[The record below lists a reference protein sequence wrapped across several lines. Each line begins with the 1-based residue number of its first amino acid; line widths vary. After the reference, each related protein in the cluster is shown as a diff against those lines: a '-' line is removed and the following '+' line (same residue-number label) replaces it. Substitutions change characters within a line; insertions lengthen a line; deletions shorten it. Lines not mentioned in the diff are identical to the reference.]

1 MVSKGGDIM
10 DLYLKNELSNY
21 ANAFINNAFV
31 DIKKSGVD
39 ERTKKLAENLCND
52 VQEVLVA
59 FVNKIAETK

>member
-1 MVSKGGDIM
+1 M
-10 DLYLKNELSNY
+10 DVYLRNELTNYSNV
-21 ANAFINNAFV
+21 FINNALI

-59 FVNKIAETK
+59 FANKIAETK